1 MAPMRSFESK
11 DSLLRNLVGKS
22 DISNSIWGGIKI
34 KKAVHERVNEECLGS
49 LTKGE
54 RIT

>member
-1 MAPMRSFESK
+1 M
-11 DSLLRNLVGKS
+11 
-22 DISNSIWGGIKI
+22 SNSIWGGVKS

-54 RIT
+54 RMTWLG